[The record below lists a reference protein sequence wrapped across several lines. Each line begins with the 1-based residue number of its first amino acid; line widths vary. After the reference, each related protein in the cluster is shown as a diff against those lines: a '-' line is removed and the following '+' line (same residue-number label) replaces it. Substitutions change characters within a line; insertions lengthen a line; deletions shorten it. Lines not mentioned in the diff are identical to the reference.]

1 MAEIVLDQAA
11 CNGRLARVASD
22 LEHKQNGCAG
32 VKVGVS
38 MTAGAGRERDFG
50 HLLPDVAAMVGLPVQ
65 ERIWFIQHD
74 KWIGYDRAGKALEA
88 MRDVIEQPPQNRR
101 RGLLLAGR
109 PNNGKSALLARLV
122 EEYPIIT
129 RDDGEMVMPV
139 VSISMPTK
147 ADESLLWGNILVAL
161 GVPHRD
167 NDFPLRRKNQA
178 ISVLKR
184 VHCRGLLID
193 EIHNILLGHA
203 SQQRQMLAVLKAI
216 DTDLKL
222 PLIVA
227 GTVDAFRAVKT
238 DGQVSTRFKPFG
250 LPLWKLDWEFLR
262 LLASLEA
269 MIPLAEPSG
278 LASKALAI
286 KMHALSGGTIGG
298 VVDTLK
304 DAAALVLREG
314 RERIDMDVLSRVN
327 STTAADYNTVAA
339 GL

>member
-1 MAEIVLDQAA
+1 MTNANRSEK
-11 CNGRLARVASD
+11 D
-22 LEHKQNGCAG
+22 L
-32 VKVGVS
+32 
-38 MTAGAGRERDFG
+38 G
-50 HLLPDVAAMVGLPVQ
+50 HLLPAVAAMVGMPIE
-65 ERIWFIQHD
+65 ERIWFIRQD
-74 KWIGYDRAGKALEA
+74 KWIGYVRAGEALAA
-88 MRDVIEQPPQNRR
+88 MRDVIEQPPQKRR

-109 PNNGKSALLARLV
+109 PNSGKSALLDRLV
-122 EEYPIIT
+122 EEYPITT
-129 RDDGEMVMPV
+129 RDDGETVMPV

-147 ADESLLWGNILVAL
+147 ADESQLWGKILVGL
-161 GVPHRD
+161 GIPHRD
-167 NDFPLRRKNQA
+167 SDSLPQKKKQA
-178 ISVLKR
+178 IAVLNE

-216 DTDLKL
+216 DTDVGI

-250 LPLWKLDWEFLR
+250 LPLWKLNREFLR
-262 LLASLEA
+262 LLASLEV

-278 LASKALAI
+278 LASQALAI
-286 KMHALSGGTIGG
+286 KMYSLSGGTIGG

-304 DAAALVLREG
+304 DAAAIALREG
-314 RERIDMDVLSRVN
+314 HERIDMAILAKLN
-327 STTAADYNTVAA
+327 SVTAADYDAGAA